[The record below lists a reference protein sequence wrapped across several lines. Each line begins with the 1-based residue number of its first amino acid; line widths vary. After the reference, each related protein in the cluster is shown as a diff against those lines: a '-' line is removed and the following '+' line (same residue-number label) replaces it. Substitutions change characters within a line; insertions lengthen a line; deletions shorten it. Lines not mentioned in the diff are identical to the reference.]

1 MTSVGRNGAVNGWM
15 VEGVDML
22 KDRQRDVARDLY
34 EGKCT
39 EPEIL
44 KKNRL
49 SAKVLARWLGQK
61 EFQDELERLRNESK
75 RQAEF
80 TIARYGH
87 IAALRLVELTSV
99 DKPDIARRAAVDLID
114 RCLQITEKTE
124 GDKGNEFDELSDKQ
138 VAKML
143 ATLAKSNE

>member
-1 MTSVGRNGAVNGWM
+1 MTEDE
-15 VEGVDML
+15 EGVGML
-22 KDRQRDVARDLY
+22 KDRQRSVARELY
-34 EGKCT
+34 EGKFT

-49 SAKVLARWLGQK
+49 SAKVLARWFGQK
-61 EFQDELERLRNESK
+61 EFQEELGRLRDESK

-80 TIARYGH
+80 IIARYGH
-87 IAALRLVELTSV
+87 IAALRLVELTSA

-124 GDKGNEFDELSDKQ
+124 GGKGGECDELSDKQ
-138 VAKML
+138 VARML
-143 ATLAKSNE
+143 ATLARSSE

>member
-1 MTSVGRNGAVNGWM
+1 
-15 VEGVDML
+15 ML
-22 KDRQRDVARDLY
+22 NDRQRGVARELY
-34 EGKCT
+34 EGKYS
-39 EPEIL
+39 EAEIL
-44 KKNRL
+44 ARNKL

-61 EFQDELERLRNESK
+61 EFQEEFGRLCEESK

-87 IAALRLVELTSV
+87 IAALRLVELTGV

-114 RCLQITEKTE
+114 RCLRVTEKAE
-124 GDKGNEFDELSDKQ
+124 SGKGGDELSDKQ

-143 ATLAKSNE
+143 QALAKGEGDN